1 MRINE
6 VAPRVLD
13 LEIKGMTCASCVGH
27 VEHALLQTKGVV
39 SASVN
44 LATQRAQITISQEA
58 ASEQIFQTI
67 IDAGYEPVV
76 ETLAIN
82 IEGMSCASCVA
93 HVESSI
99 KKVPGV
105 IESHVNLGTE
115 RATIKALS
123 NPSLRSN
130 LTKAIID
137 AGYTPHF
144 VQHDR
149 EEQDQKF
156 IRQDQEAN
164 DLKKRLLLA
173 AILAAPVFIIEM
185 GGHIFSDFHHW
196 ATETIGE
203 VEIRYAS
210 FILTTLTLFG
220 PGRIFYVKG
229 IPALFRGRP
238 EMNALVAIGTLS
250 AYLYS
255 AISTFLPS
263 ILPQGSD
270 VVYYE
275 AAVVIVVL
283 ILFGR

>member
-13 LEIKGMTCASCVGH
+13 IEIKGMTCASCVGH

-44 LATQRAQITISQEA
+44 LATQRAQITTSQEA
-58 ASEQIFQTI
+58 ASEKIFQAI

-76 ETLAIN
+76 ETLEIN

-105 IESHVNLGTE
+105 IDSQVNLAAE

-137 AGYTPHF
+137 AGYTPHPF
-144 VQHDR
+144 EHDR
-149 EEQDQKF
+149 EEQRELLQGVVSF
-156 IRQDQEAN
+156 
-164 DLKKRLLLA
+164 LGHLLLE
-173 AILAAPVFIIEM
+173 LA
-185 GGHIFSDFHHW
+185 D
-196 ATETIGE
+196 
-203 VEIRYAS
+203 
-210 FILTTLTLFG
+210 
-220 PGRIFYVKG
+220 
-229 IPALFRGRP
+229 
-238 EMNALVAIGTLS
+238 
-250 AYLYS
+250 
-255 AISTFLPS
+255 
-263 ILPQGSD
+263 
-270 VVYYE
+270 
-275 AAVVIVVL
+275 
-283 ILFGR
+283 